1 MRLHKKVVPNIARD
15 IVTALVD
22 NGDIEVGEETI
33 RAAEQDFEAILAEY
47 QRRESELHEFAR
59 ELLVSRGW
67 SASRYSEARRLAAAN
82 RKLPIDD
89 DGLDYV
95 INQMLEFM
103 MISKNIDEVFAE
115 DHVMRKRIADV
126 IRGYLKL
133 DQEVDEEVRKRLKNL
148 EEGTRDWEVAYRKT
162 LEEVRRAKGIA

>member
-1 MRLHKKVVPNIARD
+1 MRLHKNVVPNMARD

-22 NGDIEVGEETI
+22 NGDIEVGEDTI

-59 ELLVSRGW
+59 ELLISRGW
-67 SASRYSEARRLAAAN
+67 SASRYSEARRLAAAA
-82 RKLPIDD
+82 RKLPVDD
-89 DGLDYV
+89 EGLDYV

-162 LEEVRRAKGIA
+162 LEEVRRAKGLT